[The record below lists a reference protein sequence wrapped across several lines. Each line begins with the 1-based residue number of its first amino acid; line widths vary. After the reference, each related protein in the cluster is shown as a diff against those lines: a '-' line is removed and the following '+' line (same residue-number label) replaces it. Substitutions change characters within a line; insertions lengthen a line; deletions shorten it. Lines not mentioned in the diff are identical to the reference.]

1 MKNSL
6 SKKGLSMSEA
16 SSISNICNQKALDI
30 TNILASINNYSKTVT
45 VEKQEYDIVKGKPMP
60 DNVVE
65 LILEK
70 SRYHATQAFLMENI
84 KAKDALI
91 KEVKG
96 KEFSYDVA
104 SPEIGKLAS
113 TNLLSSVGKEWAKNQ
128 LSLEEANDFLLQETI
143 AAHVGQ
149 AIHNRSVLDTLRKEL
164 PTIQLLEWM
173 EVEAGKKTPVVVEVH
188 HTAEKL
194 SVLHEEFSAIH
205 REAEQKVNYIKAKME
220 NLMTLEN
227 ARIAEVNSE
236 EVTRVSNLNAS
247 IREDYT
253 NANKQWRED
262 YKAAEQLFE
271 AKRNKEVQE
280 AAALKIKTAPQ
291 FQKTVDEILELLKK

>member
-16 SSISNICNQKALDI
+16 ASISNICNQKALDI
-30 TNILASINNYSKTVT
+30 TNTLASINNYSKSIT
-45 VEKQEYDIVKGKPMP
+45 VEGVGYLIVEGKVMP
-60 DNVVE
+60 SNVVE

-91 KEVKG
+91 KDL
-96 KEFSYDVA
+96 KEKDFSYDIE
-104 SPEIGKLAS
+104 SPELTKLVSA
-113 TNLLSSVGKEWAKNQ
+113 NLLLQVNKEWAKNQ
-128 LSLEEANDFLLQETI
+128 LSLEEVNDFLLQETV

-149 AIHNRSVLDTLRKEL
+149 TIHSRSMLDTLRKEL
-164 PTIQLLEWM
+164 PSIQLLEWM

-188 HTAEKL
+188 HTVEKL
-194 SVLHEEFSAIH
+194 SGLHEEFSAIH

-236 EVTRVSNLNAS
+236 EVTRVSNINSS
-247 IREDYT
+247 IREEYA
-253 NANKQWRED
+253 NASKQWREA
-262 YKAAEQLFE
+262 YKSAEQLFE
-271 AKRNKEVQE
+271 AIRNKEVQE
-280 AAALKIKTAPQ
+280 AAGLKIKTAPQ
-291 FQKTVDEILELLKK
+291 FQKTVDEIQKLLKK

>member
-6 SKKGLSMSEA
+6 GKKGLSMSEA
-16 SSISNICNQKALDI
+16 ASISNICNQKALDI
-30 TNILASINNYSKTVT
+30 TNALASINNYSKSVT
-45 VEKQEYDIVKGKPMP
+45 VEKQSYDIVKGKPMP
-60 DNVVE
+60 DDIVA

-84 KAKDALI
+84 KAKEALI
-91 KEVKG
+91 KDLKG
-96 KEFSYDVA
+96 KQFSYDVEA
-104 SPEIGKLAS
+104 PEMGKLAS
-113 TNLLSSVGKEWAKNQ
+113 TNMLSTVDNEWAKNQ
-128 LSLEEANDFLLQETI
+128 LSLEEANEFLLQETI

-149 AIHNRSVLDTLRKEL
+149 TIHNRSMLDTLRKEL
-164 PTIQLLEWM
+164 PNIQLLEWM
-173 EVEAGKKTPVVVEVH
+173 EVETGKKSPVVVEVH

-194 SVLHEEFSAIH
+194 SGLHEEFSAIH

-247 IREDYT
+247 MREEYT
-253 NANKQWRED
+253 NANKQWREG

-280 AAALKIKTAPQ
+280 AAGLKIKTAPQ

>member
-6 SKKGLSMSEA
+6 GKKGLSMSEA
-16 SSISNICNQKALDI
+16 ASISNICNQKALDI
-30 TNILASINNYSKTVT
+30 TNTLASINNYSKSIKVDGAEYLI
-45 VEKQEYDIVKGKPMP
+45 VEGKEMP
-60 DNVVE
+60 TDVVA

-84 KAKDALI
+84 KAKEALI
-91 KEVKG
+91 KDLKG
-96 KEFSYDVA
+96 KGFSYDVE
-104 SPEIGKLAS
+104 SPKMGELVS
-113 TNLLSSVGKEWAKNQ
+113 LDMLPSVDKEWAKNQ

-149 AIHNRSVLDTLRKEL
+149 TIHNRSMLDTLRKEL

-173 EVEAGKKTPVVVEVH
+173 EVEAGKKSPVVVKVH

-194 SVLHEEFSAIH
+194 SSLHEEFSALH

-236 EVTRVSNLNAS
+236 EATRVSNLNAS
-247 IREDYT
+247 MREEYT
-253 NANKQWRED
+253 NANKQWREG